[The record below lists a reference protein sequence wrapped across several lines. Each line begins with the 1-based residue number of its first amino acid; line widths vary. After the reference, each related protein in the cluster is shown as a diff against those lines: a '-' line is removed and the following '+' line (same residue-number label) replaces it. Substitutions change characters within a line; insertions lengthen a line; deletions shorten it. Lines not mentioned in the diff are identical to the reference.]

1 MREPVT
7 AAINKLGVSLILRK
21 GAETKKGRGIILPET
36 YKKDKKTDHKGGCR
50 SETHDFILYAKTDFL
65 EGAERGDTVSDDKN
79 EYYILWTI
87 AYKCR
92 CGEYMSAALRKTGG
106 KNNGQC

>member
-50 SETHDFILYAKTDFL
+50 SETHDYILYAKTDFL
-65 EGAERGDTVSDDKN
+65 EGAERGDTVSHDKN
-79 EYYILWTI
+79 EY
-87 AYKCR
+87 
-92 CGEYMSAALRKTGG
+92 
-106 KNNGQC
+106 